1 MNLTEYIT
9 FSSTHGIFMKA
20 NQAIKEVSKT
30 DLEKRKGLRSLT
42 TTKLSY
48 NKKFN
53 YYLTN
58 NFRVKEVLTYIRKY
72 LTVSIIKT
80 LNLKTYRTELK
91 IFRVKFLF

>member
-30 DLEKRKGLRSLT
+30 DLEKRKGLCSLT

-48 NKKFN
+48 KSTFSF
-53 YYLTN
+53 L
-58 NFRVKEVLTYIRKY
+58 VKH
-72 LTVSIIKT
+72 
-80 LNLKTYRTELK
+80 LKVML
-91 IFRVKFLF
+91 

>member
-1 MNLTEYIT
+1 
-9 FSSTHGIFMKA
+9 MKA